1 MSVEDREPQRYYDWM
16 LWKMRQEEQKLR
28 YCDPRGDPLPIIE
41 IDEQVTNMVKAL
53 KRIEEKIDLLLI
65 KDQKLK

>member
-1 MSVEDREPQRYYDWM
+1 MSMEDREPERYYDWM
-16 LWKMRQEEQKLR
+16 LWKMRQEHK
-28 YCDPRGDPLPIIE
+28 DPLPIIE
-41 IDEQVTNMVKAL
+41 IDEQVANMVKAL

>member
-1 MSVEDREPQRYYDWM
+1 MSMEDREPQRYYDWM
-16 LWKMRQEEQKLR
+16 LWKMRQEEQK
-28 YCDPRGDPLPIIE
+28 DPRGDPLPIIE

>member
-16 LWKMRQEEQKLR
+16 LWKMRQEEQK
-28 YCDPRGDPLPIIE
+28 DPSYPSFETSLSIIE

>member
-1 MSVEDREPQRYYDWM
+1 MEDREPERYYDWM
-16 LWKMRQEEQKLR
+16 LWKMRQEQK
-28 YCDPRGDPLPIIE
+28 DPLPIIE
-41 IDEQVTNMVKAL
+41 IDEQVANMVKAL

>member
-1 MSVEDREPQRYYDWM
+1 MSVEEREPERYYDWM
-16 LWKMRQEEQKLR
+16 LWKMKQEEHK
-28 YCDPRGDPLPIIE
+28 DPLPIIE
-41 IDEQVTNMVKAL
+41 IDEQVANMVKAL